1 MTLFYILIFIAGLCL
16 GSFLNALEWRIY
28 NKISLF
34 DARSKCSQCG
44 TQLKWYDNIPLL
56 SFVQLRGKCRACKKH
71 ISWQYPL
78 VELSMGFVFVLLAL
92 TTLQSGS
99 IEELWRLIFRF
110 FVVWILSFIFIYDF
124 KYQEVLDAMAFIPA
138 ILIFVIKFAVFG
150 VSWQDMAIG
159 AVIGSGFFLLQ
170 YLVSKGRWV
179 GGGDIRIGLLMGV
192 ILGWELLLVALW
204 IAYIVGAIVS
214 VTLLVVKKKKMK
226 SQIAFGT
233 FLSVATLVVMVWG
246 EGILSFYLSFL
257 Y

>member
-78 VELSMGFVFVLLAL
+78 VELS
-92 TTLQSGS
+92 
-99 IEELWRLIFRF
+99 I
-110 FVVWILSFIFIYDF
+110 VVWILSFIFIYDF

-170 YLVSKGRWV
+170 YLVSKGKWV

-192 ILGWELLLVALW
+192 ILGWDLLLLALW

-214 VTLLVVKKKKMK
+214 VILLVVKKKNMK